1 MGPSGPITTMKTIV
15 LGPPGTGKTHTLLNK
30 VDDYLKETDPDKVG
44 YFAFTKKAANEAKER
59 AIDKF
64 NFTED
69 DLPYFRTLH
78 SLAFRR
84 LGINKD
90 NVMQRRHYED
100 LGKKINIQ
108 IDYNDWDEEETG
120 LFTTKSD
127 YLRIIHLAKL
137 RNITLDQQFN
147 LKEHNQKL
155 EYTKLKIIANELDRY
170 KKEYGL
176 IDYNDMI
183 LDFVKSDKSPKFDV
197 VFIDEAQDLS
207 RMQWDMVDSFNTTDS
222 FIAGDDDQA
231 IFRWAGADVDSFI
244 TQKGKLL
251 NLTQSVRIPKKI
263 HEYAMKII
271 ERISNRLPKNWQPKA
286 HEGSI
291 TKHWNFED
299 INMKKGNWLV
309 LSRTRHQLKPLEDI
323 LKEKGLYFEN
333 RFGKS
338 FEKQIQDAASNWEHL
353 RQGQIM
359 HGKDIQKIALYMS
372 ENQWDKK
379 KLKALVKDSFYGID
393 TLTKGYGLNTKKT
406 WYECFDNAGS
416 KRITYIRK
424 MRANGE
430 SLKEG
435 ARIKLSTIHSVKGGE
450 EDNVVI
456 LPDFT
461 HSTQLSYERNK
472 DDENRL
478 FYVGATRTKEHL
490 HIIRPKDENKAFP
503 MGTYE

>member
-1 MGPSGPITTMKTIV
+1 MKTIV
-15 LGPPGTGKTHTLLNK
+15 LGPPGTGKTHTLLEQ
-30 VDDYLKETDPDKVG
+30 VETYLKNTDPDKIG
-44 YFAFTKKAANEAKER
+44 YFAFTKKASNEAKER
-59 AIDKF
+59 AMKKF
-64 NFTED
+64 NYSED

-78 SLAFRR
+78 SLAFKR
-84 LGINKD
+84 LGWDKTK
-90 NVMQRRHYED
+90 VMQKRHYED
-100 LGKKINIQ
+100 LGKKIQIP

-137 RNITLDQQFN
+137 RNIKLDQQFD

-155 EYTKLKIIANELDRY
+155 EYDKLVIIANELERY

-176 IDYNDMI
+176 KDYNDMI
-183 LDFVKSDKSPKFDV
+183 LEFTKSKNAAPKFDV

-207 RMQWDMVDSFNTTDS
+207 LMQWKMAKSIWDKTKDS

-244 TQKGKLL
+244 AQRSQMKSLELKE
-251 NLTQSVRIPKKI
+251 SVRVPKVI
-263 HEYAMKII
+263 YEFANKII
-271 ERISNRLPKNWQPKA
+271 NRIKNRLPKNWNPKA
-286 HEGSI
+286 HKGHLSRY
-291 TKHWNFED
+291 WNFED
-299 INMKKGNWLV
+299 INMDSKNWLV
-309 LSRTRHQLKPLEDI
+309 LTRTRFQLNALEEI

-333 RFGKS
+333 RFKKS
-338 FEKQIQDAASNWEHL
+338 YEKYIQEAALNWEHL
-353 RQGQIM
+353 RKGQLLSYKNI
-359 HGKDIQKIALYMS
+359 INISQYMS
-372 ENQWDKK
+372 PVNWDKD
-379 KLKALVKDSFYGID
+379 KLKALSKEALYGID
-393 TLTKGYGLNTKKT
+393 QLTKGYGLNTKKT
-406 WYECFDNAGS
+406 WHECFDNAGS

-430 SLKEG
+430 KLNQE

-456 LPDFT
+456 LPDLT
-461 HSTQLSYERNK
+461 TNTQLAYEKNK

-490 HIIRPKDENKAFP
+490 HIVRPKDENKAFP
-503 MGTYE
+503 MEDV

>member
-1 MGPSGPITTMKTIV
+1 MKTIV

-30 VDDYLKETDPDKVG
+30 VDDYLKGTDPDKVG

-84 LGINKD
+84 LGINKEH
-90 NVMQRRHYED
+90 VMQRRHYED

-183 LDFVKSDKSPKFDV
+183 LDFVKSNKSPKFDV

-207 RMQWDMVDSFNTTDS
+207 RMQWDMVDSFNTNDF

-244 TQKGKLL
+244 TQKGKML
-251 NLTQSVRIPKKI
+251 NLTESVRIPKKI
-263 HEYAMKII
+263 HEYAMRII
-271 ERISNRLPKNWQPKA
+271 ERVSNRLPKNWQPKA

-299 INMKKGNWLV
+299 INMSSGNWLV
-309 LSRTRHQLKPLEDI
+309 LSRTRYQLKPLEDI

-338 FEKQIQDAASNWEHL
+338 FEKQIQEAASNWEHL
-353 RQGQIM
+353 RQGQLM

-372 ENQWDKK
+372 DTNWDKK

-393 TLTKGYGLNTKKT
+393 ALTKGYGLNTKKT

-456 LPDFT
+456 LPDLT
-461 HSTQLSYERNK
+461 HSTQLSYDRNK

-490 HIIRPKDENKAFP
+490 HIVRPKDENKAFP
-503 MGTYE
+503 MGDV

>member
-1 MGPSGPITTMKTIV
+1 MKTIV

-84 LGINKD
+84 LGINKE

-155 EYTKLKIIANELDRY
+155 EYTKLKIIGNELERY

-207 RMQWDMVDSFNTTDS
+207 RMQWDMVDSFNTNDS

-244 TQKGKLL
+244 TQTGKIL

-271 ERISNRLPKNWQPKA
+271 ERVSHRLPKNWQPKA

-299 INMKKGNWLV
+299 INMKDGNWLV
-309 LSRTRHQLKPLEDI
+309 LTRTRHQLKPIEDI

-338 FEKQIQDAASNWEHL
+338 FEKQIQEAAANWEHL
-353 RQGQIM
+353 RQGQLM

-372 ENQWDKK
+372 NTNWDKK
-379 KLKALVKDSFYGID
+379 KLKALVKDSFYGLD
-393 TLTKGYGLNTKKT
+393 VLHRDYGLKTKKT

-416 KRITYIRK
+416 QRVTYIRK

-456 LPDFT
+456 LPDLT
-461 HSTQLSYERNK
+461 HSTQLAYERNR

-490 HIIRPKDENKAFP
+490 HIVRPKDENKSFP
-503 MGTYE
+503 MGDV

>member
-1 MGPSGPITTMKTIV
+1 MKTIV

-137 RNITLDQQFN
+137 RNITLDEQFN

-207 RMQWDMVDSFNTTDS
+207 RMQWDMVDSFNTNDS

-244 TQKGKLL
+244 TQTGKIL

-271 ERISNRLPKNWQPKA
+271 ERVSHRLPKNWQPKA

-299 INMKKGNWLV
+299 INMSSGNWLV

-338 FEKQIQDAASNWEHL
+338 FEKQIQEAASNWEHL
-353 RQGQIM
+353 RQGQVM

-372 ENQWDKK
+372 DTNWDKK

-393 TLTKGYGLNTKKT
+393 ALTKGYGLNTKKT

-456 LPDFT
+456 LPDLT
-461 HSTQLSYERNK
+461 HSTQLAYERNR

-490 HIIRPKDENKAFP
+490 HIVRPKDENKSFP
-503 MGTYE
+503 MGDI